1 MSDFQILDQF
11 DELEEIE
18 NSTWSWQKLL
28 KPQVTVA
35 IGLHLLLLIIPI
47 AGSQSHEATKP
58 KKPEQQDEK
67 VKLTTLSAD
76 TVLGSPAPTS
86 PTPKAS
92 ASDGIK
98 PSPSSGPSPTANKTP
113 EPKKLPS
120 ASIPK
125 SSASNPKSSS
135 PTPKP
140 SASAPKPSSPTP
152 KPSASTPTPSTSSP
166 TPSPT
171 NPKPS
176 PSAPAPNAAS
186 SAIPAYPKGT
196 RGAFGIPELAPVAA
210 GAQQTIDDLAI
221 VEQHHK
227 GILPTKGFTINVSE
241 NSAIKKTFEVA
252 SKAGPTQFLT
262 LFKVPQGTVI
272 VTSNKP
278 LPQNLA
284 DTSQQSVEEK
294 LFDDTFAAGNGAAYA
309 SSPTGFKDN
318 MFVLGNQFDA
328 DNPNMGSVQ
337 FIANQTEEQAFSG
350 FNTAFSSK
358 GFQVTKGNYGGSI
371 LVTVQKG
378 TVAKYFSLVSS
389 TPAKPDGPGVY
400 VVGWKASP

>member
-58 KKPEQQDEK
+58 KKPEQKDEK

-86 PTPKAS
+86 PTPKAL
-92 ASDGIK
+92 ASDGVK
-98 PSPSSGPSPTANKTP
+98 PSTSSGPSPTANKTP

-125 SSASNPKSSS
+125 PSTSTPKSSS

-140 SASAPKPSSPTP
+140 SASTPKPSSS
-152 KPSASTPTPSTSSP
+152 KPQPSSP
-166 TPSPT
+166 TPSPAS
-171 NPKPS
+171 PKPS
-176 PSAPAPNAAS
+176 PSTPAPSPSTPAPSAAS
-186 SAIPAYPKGT
+186 SVIPAYPKGT

-210 GAQQTIDDLAI
+210 GAQQTTDDLAI
-221 VEQHHK
+221 VEKHYK
-227 GILPTKGFTINVSE
+227 GILPAKGFTMSVSE
-241 NSAIKKTFEVA
+241 DGATKKTFEVA

-262 LFKVPQGTVI
+262 LFKVAQGTVI
-272 VTSNKP
+272 VTSTQP

-294 LFDDTFAAGNGAAYA
+294 LFDDTFAAGNGTAYA
-309 SSPTGFKDN
+309 SAPNGFKDN
-318 MFVLGNQFDA
+318 MFVSSSSQFDA
-328 DNPNMGSVQ
+328 DSPNMLNVQ
-337 FIANQTEEQAFSG
+337 FIANQSEEQAFSG

-378 TVAKYFSLVSS
+378 SVTRYFSLVSS

>member
-28 KPQVTVA
+28 KPSVTVA

-86 PTPKAS
+86 PTPKAL

-98 PSPSSGPSPTANKTP
+98 PSPSSGPSPTANKIP

-125 SSASNPKSSS
+125 PSASNPKSSS

-140 SASAPKPSSPTP
+140 SASTPNPSSPTP
-152 KPSASTPTPSTSSP
+152 KPSASTPNPSSP
-166 TPSPT
+166 TPSPAS
-171 NPKPS
+171 PKPS
-176 PSAPAPNAAS
+176 PATPTPNAAS

-210 GAQQTIDDLAI
+210 GAQQTTDDLAI
-221 VEQHHK
+221 VEKHYK
-227 GILPTKGFTINVSE
+227 GILPTKGFTVSVSE
-241 NSAIKKTFEVA
+241 DTATKKTFEVA

-262 LFKVPQGTVI
+262 LFKVDQGTVI

-294 LFDDTFAAGNGAAYA
+294 LFDDTFAAGNGTAYA

-318 MFVLGNQFDA
+318 MFVPGNQFDA
-328 DNPNMGSVQ
+328 DNPKMGSVQ

-378 TVAKYFSLVSS
+378 TVTKYFSLVSS

-400 VVGWKASP
+400 VVGWKTSP